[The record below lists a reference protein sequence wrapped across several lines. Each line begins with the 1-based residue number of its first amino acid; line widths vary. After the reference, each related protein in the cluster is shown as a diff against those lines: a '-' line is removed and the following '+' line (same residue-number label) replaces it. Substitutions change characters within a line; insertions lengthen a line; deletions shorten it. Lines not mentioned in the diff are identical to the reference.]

1 MKKWLGMVAAILVF
15 PWLVSLVWMGLAG
28 ESRAA
33 AADVIEETGTAA
45 VGDDA
50 GEETGEVSAWI
61 VGDEIGKVVA
71 GFPVVGEGM
80 GETAAQAAGSANA
93 RKQPKILVVR
103 DDIRTYIPLE
113 DYLAGVIVCQIDPEY
128 EPEALKCQ
136 AIIARTYLYR
146 LLDGRTE
153 IQEEELDLDYLEEGK
168 RTRNWDM
175 EKVAGYLKRCQEA
188 VKATESVV
196 MLYEE
201 RPVLPM
207 FHGMNS
213 GRTRQGDEAYPYL
226 QSVESRWDTACEG
239 YSRTFTW
246 EPEAFAEKLNGVAE
260 GADLR
265 GDQVL
270 GEIQVVK
277 KDDAGYVRQLQIKA
291 RTYPAETVQ
300 HALELPSCCFTLS
313 SQDGKISAVVKGQGH
328 GYGLSQAGA
337 DAMAKEGWGYED
349 ILNYY
354 YKNISFISE

>member
-1 MKKWLGMVAAILVF
+1 MKKWLGMVAAILMF
-15 PWLVSLVWMGLAG
+15 PWLVSLVWMGQAG

-33 AADVIEETGTAA
+33 AADVIEETAA
-45 VGDDA
+45 AGDDD
-50 GEETGEVSAWI
+50 GEEWSEVSAN
-61 VGDEIGKVVA
+61 V
-71 GFPVVGEGM
+71 
-80 GETAAQAAGSANA
+80 

-103 DDIRTYIPLE
+103 DDIRTYILLE

-128 EPEALKCQ
+128 EMEALKCQ

-175 EKVAGYLKRCQEA
+175 EKVSGYLRRCQEA

-196 MLYEE
+196 MIYEE
-201 RPVLPM
+201 RPILPM

-226 QSVESRWDTACEG
+226 QPVESRWDTKCEG
-239 YSRTFTW
+239 YSQTFTW
-246 EPEAFAEKLNGVAE
+246 EPGAFAEKLNGVAE
-260 GADLR
+260 GAELR
-265 GDQVL
+265 GDHVL
-270 GEIQVVK
+270 GEIQIVK
-277 KDDAGYVRQLQIKA
+277 KDDAGYIRQLQIKA
-291 RTYPAETVQ
+291 RTYQGETVQ

-313 SQDGKISAVVKGQGH
+313 SQDGKITALVKGQGH

>member
-1 MKKWLGMVAAILVF
+1 MKRWLGMLAVILMF
-15 PWLVSLVWMGLAG
+15 PWLVSLLWMGAAG

-33 AADVIEETGTAA
+33 AAGVAEETKAVKTAA
-45 VGDDA
+45 PDA
-50 GEETGEVSAWI
+50 GS
-61 VGDEIGKVVA
+61 GKV
-71 GFPVVGEGM
+71 
-80 GETAAQAAGSANA
+80 

-103 DDIRTYIPLE
+103 EDIRTYILLE
-113 DYLAGVIVCQIDPEY
+113 EYLAGVIVCQMDPEY
-128 EPEALKCQ
+128 DPEALKCQ
-136 AIIARTYLYR
+136 AVIARTYLYR

-175 EKVAGYLKRCQEA
+175 EKAAGYLKQCQEA

-196 MLYEE
+196 MVYED
-201 RPVLPM
+201 RPILPM

-226 QSVESRWDTACEG
+226 QAVESRWDTECDG

-246 EPEAFAEKLNGVAE
+246 EPQVFAEKLNGVAKE
-260 GADLR
+260 ADLQ
-265 GDQVL
+265 GEQAL
-270 GEIQVVK
+270 SEIQVVK
-277 KDDAGYVRQLQIKA
+277 KDNAGYVRQLQIKA
-291 RTYPAETVQ
+291 RTYPAETIQ

-313 SQDGKISAVVKGQGH
+313 SQEGKISAVVKGQGH